1 MDRMTCFVASPIGQD
16 GSDAR
21 TRADDV
27 YDFLIE
33 PALDRYNFNVT
44 RADRSNRGTDI
55 RDDMVTSLR
64 ESDLCVVVMTD
75 MNPNVMFEFGIRF
88 ETGRPFVVL
97 MDEAQRK
104 SVPFDTRTL
113 RIIFYDGSFQ
123 NPRATR
129 DSQLAIQRAVDG
141 FIEEGIGRTTKA
153 SFESIADSLNR
164 VERKL
169 DSILRREPRESS
181 FAPDL
186 PPSLPTDRPGR
197 VGRIPDPLETFG
209 AAFLQGDVARME
221 RLLPLIESRVD
232 FVTFYDNF
240 VEGAAALGS
249 EYAGRL
255 LSQNMERF
263 MLEAPNAKAKVEY
276 LGCLVS
282 YCMRRGKEG
291 EELEHVVSVVDEVL
305 ENPDLTNE
313 QRGVLHCQVS
323 RMLYGQY
330 MHTDDETLLY
340 QSINALER
348 AISCNPQDASYYF
361 NMAMCKRELGKLDEA
376 EEEIMR
382 CLELEKNDDA
392 DHLALACRIFARTNN
407 PELETSLERLHG
419 MSPDKYEVICA
430 EIALERFSL
439 Q

>member
-1 MDRMTCFVASPIGQD
+1 
-16 GSDAR
+16 
-21 TRADDV
+21 
-27 YDFLIE
+27 
-33 PALDRYNFNVT
+33 
-44 RADRSNRGTDI
+44 
-55 RDDMVTSLR
+55 
-64 ESDLCVVVMTD
+64 
-75 MNPNVMFEFGIRF
+75 
-88 ETGRPFVVL
+88 
-97 MDEAQRK
+97 
-104 SVPFDTRTL
+104 
-113 RIIFYDGSFQ
+113 
-123 NPRATR
+123 
-129 DSQLAIQRAVDG
+129 
-141 FIEEGIGRTTKA
+141 
-153 SFESIADSLNR
+153 
-164 VERKL
+164 
-169 DSILRREPRESS
+169 
-181 FAPDL
+181 
-186 PPSLPTDRPGR
+186 
-197 VGRIPDPLETFG
+197 
-209 AAFLQGDVARME
+209 
-221 RLLPLIESRVD
+221 
-232 FVTFYDNF
+232 
-240 VEGAAALGS
+240 
-249 EYAGRL
+249 
-255 LSQNMERF
+255 